1 MLGLSEDSARTGHP
15 VWQDSRPKKSEQ
27 SPRTVRGLSEC
38 PSGVRSDWG
47 GECKDL
53 AGTSEDMAWWRL
65 RLQEEFVGMKI
76 IQPPKPLDSKLYVDA
91 SSVWGIG
98 LILDG
103 KWLAWQFKEGWRSE
117 GCEISWAE
125 MVAVELA
132 VRTLIAG
139 KFTGCHVIIRSD
151 NKGVVG
157 ALKARRSRGTQQN
170 AVLREIVKLIQQHEL
185 WISTTWIPTLENP
198 ADGPSRGVFPV
209 NSLLYAFPPKIPFH
223 LREFVHNTVDYH
235 DSRIQK

>member
-1 MLGLSEDSARTGHP
+1 VKETERVIGTLNHVCLVVPEGRSHLVSLYKFRGGFKADRASEVKH
-15 VWQDSRPKKSEQ
+15 K
-27 SPRTVRGLSEC
+27 
-38 PSGVRSDWG
+38 
-47 GECKDL
+47 L
-53 AGTSEDMAWWRL
+53 AAETSEDMAWWRL

-76 IQPPKPLDSKLYVDA
+76 IWPPKPLDSKLYIDT
-91 SSVWGIG
+91 SSGWGIG

-117 GCEISWAE
+117 GREIGWAE

-157 ALKARRSRGTQQN
+157 ALKVGRSWGTQQN
-170 AVLREIVKLIQQHEL
+170 AVLREIVKLIQEHGL

-209 NSLLYAFPPKIPFH
+209 NSLLYAFPPKIPFR